1 MTLQDVT
8 EAGKDAILD
17 LGEAT
22 VRIGV
27 GGAGGVVPACSSAA
41 VALITIAWTAQRAH
55 TPLQKMQL

>member
-27 GGAGGVVPACSSAA
+27 GGAGGVVPAY
-41 VALITIAWTAQRAH
+41 
-55 TPLQKMQL
+55 LQ